1 LVQAAHFCIEKKTT
15 TGSKQSANRPPTQ
28 SRYKSLTDAE
38 AKNAFVTGVYRHFCK
53 STFYWRLAGDSE
65 RPD

>member
-1 LVQAAHFCIEKKTT
+1 LKLVQAAHVCIAQKTT

-38 AKNAFVTGVYRHFCK
+38 GRNIDNFAI
-53 STFYWRLAGDSE
+53 
-65 RPD
+65 